1 MRHLDGRDLRS
12 GEHDEVG
19 EDASDAGGV
28 ADAEEALLF
37 AFAVDYNGFEAD
49 TQINNP
55 PPSAPDTNTDPS
67 RTARLNKTFW
77 PKQTSGHSKRQD
89 SFRTSVTFR

>member
-1 MRHLDGRDLRS
+1 MHTIRGKHDLEQISMRHLDGRDLRS
-12 GEHDEVG
+12 GEHDKVG

-49 TQINNP
+49 
-55 PPSAPDTNTDPS
+55 
-67 RTARLNKTFW
+67 
-77 PKQTSGHSKRQD
+77 
-89 SFRTSVTFR
+89 